1 MQKWVFGDGV
11 LPGPDTPDFESGV
24 TDLIMSAPSNVMAR
38 SPRGRQQKLEQV
50 PPNPARVPP
59 DRAPTSSPKRS
70 PEMKRTLLLAAA
82 VGLSALANAQ
92 APAKPDP
99 AKAKE
104 IVNQI
109 CAACHGADGTSPTSA
124 NPSLAGMPAD
134 YITTQLAHFKA
145 GIRQNAI
152 MQGMSSTLSDADM
165 VSLGAY
171 FAGQKPKLLEAKDAS
186 LAREGQRLWRAG
198 DAANGVPACSA
209 CHGPTGAGLPRNY
222 PRLSGQWS
230 DYTLAQL
237 KAFKSGE
244 RGMDKG
250 GKDVN
255 GQIMVGVAR
264 GMSEAQMKALAD
276 YAQGLR

>member
-1 MQKWVFGDGV
+1 
-11 LPGPDTPDFESGV
+11 
-24 TDLIMSAPSNVMAR
+24 
-38 SPRGRQQKLEQV
+38 
-50 PPNPARVPP
+50 
-59 DRAPTSSPKRS
+59 
-70 PEMKRTLLLAAA
+70 MKRTLLLAAA
-82 VGLSALANAQ
+82 LGLPVLALAQ

-99 AKAKE
+99 AKARE
-104 IVNQI
+104 IVNQV
-109 CAACHGADGTSPTSA
+109 CAACHGADGSSPTPA

-134 YITTQLAHFKA
+134 YITTQLSHFKT
-145 GIRQNAI
+145 GVRQNAI
-152 MQGMSSTLSDADM
+152 MQGMTAALTDADM

-171 FAGQKPKLLEAKDAS
+171 FAGQTPKPQQAKDAA

-230 DYTLAQL
+230 DYTLVQL

-250 GKDVN
+250 GKDIN
-255 GQIMVGVAR
+255 GRIMVGVVR
-264 GMSEAQMKALAD
+264 GMTEAQMKALAD

>member
-1 MQKWVFGDGV
+1 
-11 LPGPDTPDFESGV
+11 
-24 TDLIMSAPSNVMAR
+24 
-38 SPRGRQQKLEQV
+38 
-50 PPNPARVPP
+50 
-59 DRAPTSSPKRS
+59 
-70 PEMKRTLLLAAA
+70 MKRTLLLAAA
-82 VGLSALANAQ
+82 LGLPVLALAQ

-99 AKAKE
+99 AKARE
-104 IVNQI
+104 IVNQV
-109 CAACHGADGTSPTSA
+109 CAACHGADGSSPTPA

-134 YITTQLAHFKA
+134 YITTQLSHFKT
-145 GIRQNAI
+145 GVRQNAI
-152 MQGMSSTLSDADM
+152 MQGMTAALTDADM

-171 FAGQKPKLLEAKDAS
+171 FAGQTPKPQQAKDAA

-230 DYTLAQL
+230 DYTLVQL

-244 RGMDKG
+244 RGMDKD
-250 GKDVN
+250 GKDIN
-255 GQIMVGVAR
+255 GRIMVGVVR
-264 GMSEAQMKALAD
+264 GMTEAQMKALAD

>member
-1 MQKWVFGDGV
+1 
-11 LPGPDTPDFESGV
+11 
-24 TDLIMSAPSNVMAR
+24 
-38 SPRGRQQKLEQV
+38 
-50 PPNPARVPP
+50 
-59 DRAPTSSPKRS
+59 
-70 PEMKRTLLLAAA
+70 MKRTLLLAAA
-82 VGLSALANAQ
+82 LGLPVLALAQ

-99 AKAKE
+99 AKARE
-104 IVNQI
+104 IVNQV
-109 CAACHGADGTSPTSA
+109 CAACHGADGSSPTPA

-134 YITTQLAHFKA
+134 YITTQLSHFKA

-152 MQGMSSTLSDADM
+152 MQGMTAALTDADM

-171 FAGQKPKLLEAKDAS
+171 FAGQTPKPQQAKDAA

-198 DAANGVPACSA
+198 DPANGVPACSA
-209 CHGPTGAGLPRNY
+209 CHGPTGAGVPKNY

-230 DYTLAQL
+230 DYTLAHL

-250 GKDVN
+250 GKDIN
-255 GQIMVGVAR
+255 GRIMVGVVR
-264 GMSEAQMKALAD
+264 GMTEAQMKALAD

>member
-1 MQKWVFGDGV
+1 
-11 LPGPDTPDFESGV
+11 
-24 TDLIMSAPSNVMAR
+24 
-38 SPRGRQQKLEQV
+38 
-50 PPNPARVPP
+50 
-59 DRAPTSSPKRS
+59 
-70 PEMKRTLLLAAA
+70 MKRTLLLAAA
-82 VGLSALANAQ
+82 LGLPVLALAQ

-99 AKAKE
+99 AKARE
-104 IVNQI
+104 IVNQV
-109 CAACHGADGTSPTSA
+109 CAACHGADGSSPTPA

-134 YITTQLAHFKA
+134 YITTQLSHFKA
-145 GIRQNAI
+145 GVRQNAI
-152 MQGMSSTLSDADM
+152 MQGMTAALTDADM

-171 FAGQKPKLLEAKDAS
+171 FAGQTPKPQQSKDAA

-230 DYTLAQL
+230 DYTLVQL

-244 RGMDKG
+244 RGMDKD
-250 GKDVN
+250 GKDIN
-255 GQIMVGVAR
+255 GRIMVGVVR
-264 GMSEAQMKALAD
+264 GMTEAQMKALAD

>member
-1 MQKWVFGDGV
+1 
-11 LPGPDTPDFESGV
+11 
-24 TDLIMSAPSNVMAR
+24 
-38 SPRGRQQKLEQV
+38 
-50 PPNPARVPP
+50 
-59 DRAPTSSPKRS
+59 
-70 PEMKRTLLLAAA
+70 MKRTLLLAAA
-82 VGLSALANAQ
+82 LGLPVLALAQ

-99 AKAKE
+99 AKARE
-104 IVNQI
+104 IVNQV
-109 CAACHGADGTSPTSA
+109 CAGCHGADGSSPTPA

-134 YITTQLAHFKA
+134 YITTQLSHFKA

-152 MQGMSSTLSDADM
+152 MQGMTAALTDADM

-171 FAGQKPKLLEAKDAS
+171 FAGQTPKPQQAKDAA

-198 DAANGVPACSA
+198 DPANGVPACSA
-209 CHGPTGAGLPRNY
+209 CHGPTGAGVPKNY

-250 GKDVN
+250 GKDIN
-255 GQIMVGVAR
+255 GRIMVGVVR
-264 GMSEAQMKALAD
+264 GMTEAQMKALAD

>member
-1 MQKWVFGDGV
+1 
-11 LPGPDTPDFESGV
+11 
-24 TDLIMSAPSNVMAR
+24 
-38 SPRGRQQKLEQV
+38 
-50 PPNPARVPP
+50 
-59 DRAPTSSPKRS
+59 
-70 PEMKRTLLLAAA
+70 MKRTLLLAAA
-82 VGLSALANAQ
+82 LGLPVLALAQ

-99 AKAKE
+99 AKARE
-104 IVNQI
+104 IVNQV
-109 CAACHGADGTSPTSA
+109 CAACHGADGSSPTPA

-134 YITTQLAHFKA
+134 YITTQLSHFKA

-152 MQGMSSTLSDADM
+152 MQGMTAALTDADM

-171 FAGQKPKLLEAKDAS
+171 FAGQTPKPQQAKDAA

-198 DAANGVPACSA
+198 DPANGVPACSA

-230 DYTLAQL
+230 DYTLVQL

-244 RGMDKG
+244 RGMDKD
-250 GKDVN
+250 GKDIN
-255 GQIMVGVAR
+255 GRIMVGVVR
-264 GMSEAQMKALAD
+264 GMTEAQMKALAD

>member
-1 MQKWVFGDGV
+1 
-11 LPGPDTPDFESGV
+11 
-24 TDLIMSAPSNVMAR
+24 
-38 SPRGRQQKLEQV
+38 
-50 PPNPARVPP
+50 
-59 DRAPTSSPKRS
+59 
-70 PEMKRTLLLAAA
+70 MKRTLLLAAA
-82 VGLSALANAQ
+82 LGLPVLALAQ

-99 AKAKE
+99 AKARE
-104 IVNQI
+104 IVNQV
-109 CAACHGADGTSPTSA
+109 CAACHGADGSSPTPA

-134 YITTQLAHFKA
+134 YITTQLSHFKA
-145 GIRQNAI
+145 GVRQNAI
-152 MQGMSSTLSDADM
+152 MQGMTAALTDADM

-171 FAGQKPKLLEAKDAS
+171 FAGQTPKPQQAKDAA

-230 DYTLAQL
+230 DYTLVQL

-244 RGMDKG
+244 RGMDKD
-250 GKDVN
+250 GKDIN
-255 GQIMVGVAR
+255 GRIMVGVVR
-264 GMSEAQMKALAD
+264 GMTEAQMKALAD

>member
-1 MQKWVFGDGV
+1 
-11 LPGPDTPDFESGV
+11 
-24 TDLIMSAPSNVMAR
+24 
-38 SPRGRQQKLEQV
+38 
-50 PPNPARVPP
+50 
-59 DRAPTSSPKRS
+59 
-70 PEMKRTLLLAAA
+70 MKRTLLLAAA
-82 VGLSALANAQ
+82 LGLPVLALAQ

-99 AKAKE
+99 AKARE
-104 IVNQI
+104 IVNQV
-109 CAACHGADGTSPTSA
+109 CAACHGADGSSPTPA

-134 YITTQLAHFKA
+134 YITTQLSHFKA

-152 MQGMSSTLSDADM
+152 MQGMTAALTDADM

-171 FAGQKPKLLEAKDAS
+171 FAGQTPKPQQAKDAA

-198 DAANGVPACSA
+198 DPANGFPACSA
-209 CHGPTGAGLPRNY
+209 CHGPTGAGVPKNY

-250 GKDVN
+250 GKDIN
-255 GQIMVGVAR
+255 GRIMVGVVR
-264 GMSEAQMKALAD
+264 GMTEAQMKALAD